1 MTNDYWKSL
10 VEKYFEAETTPEEE
24 ERLRGFLAGTED
36 PAFDE
41 AKAVMGYFS
50 VRKGQRAVHRT
61 TYGLWRIAAAAAAL
75 ILVTVLG
82 WRLTDRNACMMVAY
96 GEKTTDKTIVMSD
109 VHDIL
114 TDLFGEDQGPDV
126 AGQLTDLF
134 N

>member
-61 TYGLWRIAAAAAAL
+61 MYGLWRIAAAAAAL
-75 ILVTVLG
+75 ILVAVLG